1 MIIFVRSTN
10 IIVHLMLSK
19 TSFPA
24 NVNCFIE
31 SMMGIVMFDLLEI
44 FEDYNI
50 YEKSN
55 LFDLFANKNANNPL
69 TD

>member
-1 MIIFVRSTN
+1 
-10 IIVHLMLSK
+10 MLSK